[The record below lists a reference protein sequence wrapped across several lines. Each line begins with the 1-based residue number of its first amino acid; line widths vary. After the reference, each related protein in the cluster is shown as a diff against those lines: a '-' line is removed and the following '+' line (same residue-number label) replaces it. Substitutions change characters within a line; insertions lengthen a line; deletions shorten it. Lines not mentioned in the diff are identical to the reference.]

1 MKRTHPP
8 TLLRLTE
15 RTIVEEDLFQGASTV
30 LVAVSG
36 GPDSIALLHVLARL
50 QRKLR
55 VGLVAHG
62 VDHGLRE
69 EAPAELRMAAE
80 VARSLGVPFTTT
92 KVALEPGSNLQ
103 ARARKARLEA
113 LRTASQREGAQ
124 LIATAHHADDR
135 AETVLMR
142 LLRGSGPQGLA
153 ALPPRAGDLVR
164 PFVRARRSDILAHL
178 ARHHLPHADDPSNR
192 DPRFLRTRV
201 RHEVLPQL
209 EALSPR
215 IVEHLCALAD
225 ALDEGSS
232 RPPVP
237 ARLFG
242 HPLAR
247 AHRLALGRAL
257 RSGNAKARVPLPGGN
272 VAGVDLATGQI
283 VLVKKA

>member
-1 MKRTHPP
+1 MNRTHPP

-15 RTIVEEDLFQGASTV
+15 RTIVEEDLFQGAAKV

-50 QRKLR
+50 RSKL
-55 VGLVAHG
+55 GIDLVAHG

-69 EAPAELRMAAE
+69 EAPAELRIAE
-80 VARSLGVPFTTT
+80 DVARSLHVPFTTT
-92 KVALEPGSNLQ
+92 KVALTKGSNLQ
-103 ARARKARLEA
+103 ARARTARLEA
-113 LRTASQREGAQ
+113 LREAKSREGAQ

-142 LLRGSGPQGLA
+142 LLRGSGPDGLA
-153 ALPPRAGDLVR
+153 ALPPKAGDLVR

-178 ARHHLPHADDPSNR
+178 ERHELPYANDPSNR

-201 RHEVLPQL
+201 RHELLPQL
-209 EALSPR
+209 EGLSPR

-225 ALDEGSS
+225 ALGPDPS
-232 RPPVP
+232 RPEVP

-242 HPLAR
+242 H
-247 AHRLALGRAL
+247 ALGRAQRQAL
-257 RSGNAKARVPLPGGN
+257 AHAVRTRNARARVPLPGGD
-272 VAGVDLATGQI
+272 VAGLDLATGQI
-283 VLVKKA
+283 VLVKKP